1 MSHPK
6 DRVPPL
12 SMALSRREFLR
23 RAAATG
29 VAVPSLAAIL
39 AACGSS
45 GSNGGSSP
53 SGSSGASGS
62 GGLQLARPDSPVTLA
77 VTDANPAIADGL
89 NPEAG
94 PLKIFGYNDYI
105 YKKVRNG
112 FADKYG
118 VDVQYTVFDTPDE
131 MVSKMQSNGSD
142 FDLIVTVTLDNIGK
156 LAAGGLIQP
165 LNKTY
170 LPTVQEQLWNGVPDF
185 YDVGRQYTVPYV
197 VYTTGIS
204 WRNDL
209 VSTDIANMDN
219 PYDVLW
225 DTKYQGQVHLLNG
238 SRDTLATA
246 LLRKG
251 YDPNES
257 DPAIMETVK
266 QDLLAGADAMGWK
279 YDHVDY
285 TELSTNGW
293 EIHGTWS
300 GQMVYYQ
307 YYLPKGLDI
316 TSLSYSWPP
325 LGTGGQSGL
334 ISHDLFAISKGAANP
349 VLAHQL
355 IDFLYEPDNALT
367 NYTYEGYQPTVVSL
381 DKQTALDKGY
391 LPPSLDYTFVTED
404 MFAMGVSEL
413 ELAPAVNQLYQ
424 QIYQEVTGGA

>member
-1 MSHPK
+1 MAHPK
-6 DRVPPL
+6 DRIPP
-12 SMALSRREFLR
+12 LSRREFLR
-23 RAAATG
+23 RAAVTG

-39 AACGSS
+39 AACGSDS
-45 GSNGGSSP
+45 GGGGS
-53 SGSSGASGS
+53 SSGASPS
-62 GGLQLARPDSPVTLA
+62 NALTLARPDSPVTLPI
-77 VTDANPAIADGL
+77 TDANPAIADGL
-89 NPEAG
+89 SPEAG

-112 FADKYG
+112 FGDRYG

-142 FDLIVTVTLDNIGK
+142 FDIVVTVTLENIGK
-156 LAAGGLIQP
+156 LAQGGLIQP
-165 LNKTY
+165 LNQTY
-170 LPTVQEQLWNGVPDF
+170 LPTVHDQLWTSVPDF
-185 YDVGRQYTVPYV
+185 YDVGRAYSVPYV

-209 VSTDIANMDN
+209 VSEDIGAKDN
-219 PYDVLW
+219 PYDALW
-225 DTKYQGQVHLLNG
+225 DTKYAGQAHLLNG
-238 SRDTLATA
+238 SRDTIATG

-257 DPAIMETVK
+257 DPAILDQVK

-285 TELSTNGW
+285 TELSNSLW
-293 EIHGTWS
+293 QVHGTWS

-316 TSLSYSWPP
+316 TALSYIWPP
-325 LGTGGQSGL
+325 QGPGGQLGL
-334 ISHDLFAISKGAANP
+334 ISHDLFAVPKGAANP
-349 VLAHQL
+349 VLAHKL
-355 IDFLYEPDNALT
+355 IDYLYEPDNALA
-367 NYTYEGYQPTVVSL
+367 NYQYEGYQPTVNSL
-381 DKQTALDKGY
+381 DKQTALSKGY
-391 LPPSLDYTFVTED
+391 LPASLDYTFVTAD
-404 MFAMGVSEL
+404 MFPMGVSEL

>member
-6 DRVPPL
+6 DRIPP
-12 SMALSRREFLR
+12 LSRREFLR
-23 RAAATG
+23 RAAVTG
-29 VAVPSLAAIL
+29 AAVPSLAAIL
-39 AACGSS
+39 AACGNSS
-45 GSNGGSSP
+45 GSGAGGSP
-53 SGSSGASGS
+53 SAA
-62 GGLQLARPDSPVTLA
+62 LQLARPDSPVTLP

-89 NPEAG
+89 SPEQG

-112 FADKYG
+112 FGDKYG

-131 MVSKMQSNGSD
+131 MVAKMQSNGSD
-142 FDLIVTVTLDNIGK
+142 FDLVVTVTLENIGK
-156 LAAGGLIQP
+156 LAQGGLIQP
-165 LNKTY
+165 LNHTY
-170 LPTVQEQLWNGVPDF
+170 LPTVADQLWTAIPDF
-185 YDVGRQYTVPYV
+185 YDVGRQYSVPYV
-197 VYTTGIS
+197 VFTTGIS

-209 VSTDIANMDN
+209 VSQDIASMDN
-219 PYDVLW
+219 PYDALW
-225 DTKYQGQVHLLNG
+225 DTTYQGQVHLLNG
-238 SRDTLATA
+238 SRDTIATG

-257 DPAIMETVK
+257 DPTILDQVK

-285 TELSTNGW
+285 TELSNNLW

-316 TSLSYSWPP
+316 TALSYSWPP
-325 LGTGGQSGL
+325 QGPGGQKGM

-349 VLAHQL
+349 VLAHLL
-355 IDFLYEPDNALT
+355 IDYLYEPANALE
-367 NYTYEGYQPTVVSL
+367 NYTYEGYQPTVNSL
-381 DKQTALDKGY
+381 DKDTALAKGY
-391 LPPSLDYTFVTED
+391 LPPSLDYTFVTQD
-404 MFAMGVSEL
+404 MFPMGVSEL

>member
-12 SMALSRREFLR
+12 SRREFLR
-23 RAAATG
+23 RAAMTG

-39 AACGSS
+39 AACGSDS
-45 GSNGGSSP
+45 GGGGGGGSTGP
-53 SGSSGASGS
+53 SS
-62 GGLQLARPDSPVTLA
+62 GGLQLARPDNPVTLA
-77 VTDANPAIADGL
+77 VTDDNPAIADGL
-89 NPEAG
+89 SPEAG

-105 YKKVRNG
+105 YKKVRNQFG
-112 FADKYG
+112 DRYG
-118 VDVQYTVFDTPDE
+118 VDVEYTVFDTPDE

-142 FDLIVTVTLDNIGK
+142 FDLLVTVTLENVGK
-156 LAAGGLIQP
+156 LAQGGLIQP

-170 LPTVQEQLWNGVPDF
+170 LPTFEDQLWTGIPDF
-185 YDVGRQYTVPYV
+185 YDVGRQYSAPYV
-197 VYTTGIS
+197 VFTTGIS
-204 WRNDL
+204 CRNDL
-209 VSTDIANMDN
+209 ITDDIGAMDN
-219 PYDVLW
+219 PYDIFW
-225 DTKYQGQVHLLNG
+225 DTTNEGQVHLLNG

-246 LLRKG
+246 LLRGG
-251 YDPNES
+251 YDPNED
-257 DPAIMETVK
+257 DPAIMETIK
-266 QDLLAGADAMGWK
+266 QDLLDGADAMGWK

-325 LGTGGQSGL
+325 QGAAGKPGL
-334 ISHDLFAISKGAANP
+334 VSHDLFAISKGAANP
-349 VLAHQL
+349 VLAHNF
-355 IDFLYEPDNALT
+355 IDFMYEPDNALA
-367 NYTYEGYQPTVVSL
+367 NYTYEGYQPTVLSL
-381 DKQTALDKGY
+381 DKETALAKGF

-404 MFAMGVSEL
+404 MLPMGVTEL